1 MSGGGHGSTLGA
13 HLHLGHVFRLLHELD
28 RLRQRICG
36 GGKGTS
42 EVRGRF
48 EGGDGP
54 PIGAAF
60 WRDETAG
67 RPMTGWRL
75 AMTTREEATREVAF
89 Q

>member
-1 MSGGGHGSTLGA
+1 MVSVGGHGSTLGA

-36 GGKGTS
+36 GGEGTS

-54 PIGAAF
+54 PIGRF
-60 WRDETAG
+60 LAG
-67 RPMTGWRL
+67 RVRGTADDWLP
-75 AMTTREEATREVAF
+75 
-89 Q
+89 